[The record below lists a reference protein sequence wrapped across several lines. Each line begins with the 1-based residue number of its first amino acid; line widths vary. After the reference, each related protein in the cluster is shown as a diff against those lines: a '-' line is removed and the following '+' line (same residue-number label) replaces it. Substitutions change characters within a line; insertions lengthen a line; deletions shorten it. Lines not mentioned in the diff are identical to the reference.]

1 MLNTYLKRMF
11 MTTKARMHGKSKDCK
26 VDVRQ
31 LVVESGVITARVSIY
46 GNRNDGSTHVEKA
59 RLQCDGSVNA

>member
-1 MLNTYLKRMF
+1 LKR
-11 MTTKARMHGKSKDCK
+11 TKAHMHGRSKDCK

-46 GNRNDGSTHVEKA
+46 GETK
-59 RLQCDGSVNA
+59 